1 MFCFAYYVKSAQAP
15 GTLVVKA
22 RTATPAGY
30 PQRFAFDASASYTA
44 DKRIHADATTD
55 ATLVRSSGGTPGTVV
70 SRTPAGWTLTDLSC
84 AKSGAGRSLT
94 ATDVPDRH
102 RHRDPRR
109 R

>member
-22 RTATPAGY
+22 RTATPGGY
-30 PQRFAFDASASYTA
+30 PQRFAFDATASYTA
-44 DKRIHADATTD
+44 DKRIYADATTD
-55 ATLVRSSGGTPGTVV
+55 ATLVRSSGGIAGHGRVADPG
-70 SRTPAGWTLTDLSC
+70 RLDAHRPELREERRRAQPHRDRR
-84 AKSGAGRSLT
+84 A
-94 ATDVPDRH
+94 DRH